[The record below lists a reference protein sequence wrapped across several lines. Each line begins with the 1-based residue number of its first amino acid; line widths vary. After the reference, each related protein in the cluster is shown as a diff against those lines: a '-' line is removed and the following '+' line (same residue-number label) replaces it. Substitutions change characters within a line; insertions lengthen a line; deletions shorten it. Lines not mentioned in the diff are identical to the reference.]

1 MILTAV
7 PAKKASDAKSC
18 SHADMRNS
26 LCQLGSVSVPSFAS
40 SLDHSQS
47 SPVSTELHC
56 IAHCFC
62 IALHWFA
69 LASLSLLSRQHQ
81 LHCIAHCIASRC
93 IALGSPSF
101 LSSQHW
107 VALHT
112 TLILH
117 CIALHWITVKY
128 SQNACSA
135 VSIGHFPL
143 QCGLKAHLYVVAV

>member
-1 MILTAV
+1 MGSVSVLCFLLGSLSDSIAFSLFENMIGRDEKYNS
-7 PAKKASDAKSC
+7 PPKRASDPKNC
-18 SHADMRNS
+18 SDADMRNS
-26 LCQLGSVSVPSFAS
+26 LCQVGSLSVLSFAS
-40 SLDHSQS
+40 SLDHSHS

-101 LSSQHW
+101 LSSQH
-107 VALHT
+107 
-112 TLILH
+112 
-117 CIALHWITVKY
+117 
-128 SQNACSA
+128 
-135 VSIGHFPL
+135 
-143 QCGLKAHLYVVAV
+143 